1 VARYFK
7 YKTAADLVADAA
19 DRGVPL
25 ELTDDL
31 GPLFEPLT
39 VPVPGGEARV
49 IGNRLAVQ
57 PMEGC
62 DGTPDGRPDE
72 LTYRR
77 YRRFGAGGA
86 KLIWGEATAVAD
98 DGRMNPRQLWLA
110 DHSAS
115 EIADMLAGCRAA
127 HRDAGGDDGDL
138 LVGLQLTHSGRYSF
152 CGPLVPV
159 RDPLLDPRTV
169 DKTTGKPLSDESK
182 ILTDGDLRR
191 IAEQFVVAAKL
202 AREVGC
208 DFIDVKQCHKYLLCE
223 LLAATNRPGKY
234 GGSYENRTR
243 FIRELIARIREEAP
257 GLLIA
262 SRFNAYDGVPFHKG
276 ADGLGVPDEHA
287 TPLTNSFGTDPNDHT
302 QLALAEPTRL
312 AADLAEWG
320 ASLLNVSSGNPYACP
335 HLVRPAENP
344 PTDGYLQP
352 EHPLVGI
359 HRHFTLTGAVQA
371 AAVTPEGVR
380 VPVVGSG
387 YSWLQDFAFQAAA
400 ANVDAGRCDL
410 VGYGRGSLS
419 HPDFARSLR
428 ESGKLNRKQV
438 CRTFSYCT
446 NIMRTKDHPL
456 GQYPTGCPP
465 FDREVYDPI
474 YKEVKAKLAGS

>member
-1 VARYFK
+1 MARYFK
-7 YKTAADLVADAA
+7 YKSADDLAADAA
-19 DRGVPL
+19 ERGVPIDLSEDL
-25 ELTDDL
+25 E
-31 GPLFEPLT
+31 PLFAPLD
-39 VPVPGGEARV
+39 VPVPGGSLRTV
-49 IGNRLAVQ
+49 GNRLAVQ

-77 YRRFGAGGA
+77 YCRFGAGGA

-115 EIADMLAGCRAA
+115 EIADMLSGCREEHRAA
-127 HRDAGGDDGDL
+127 CGEDGDL

-152 CGPLVPV
+152 RGPLIPV

-169 DKTTGKPLSDESK
+169 NKSTGGPIADDFPILSD
-182 ILTDGDLRR
+182 DDLRR
-191 IAEQFVVAAKL
+191 IQDQFVTAATL

-208 DFIDVKQCHKYLLCE
+208 DFVDIKQCHKYLLCE
-223 LLAATNRPGKY
+223 LLAATNRPGNY

-243 FIRELIARIREEAP
+243 FIRELIGRIREEVP

-276 ADGLGVPDEHA
+276 ADGLGEPDAHA
-287 TPLTNSFGTDPNDHT
+287 TPLTNSFGTDAHDHA
-302 QLALAEPTRL
+302 QLALDEPRRL
-312 AADLAEWG
+312 AADLAAWG
-320 ASLLNVSSGNPYACP
+320 VSLLNVSSGNPYACP

-344 PTDGYLQP
+344 PTDGYHQP

-359 HRHFTLTGAVQA
+359 HRHFALTAAVQE
-371 AAVTPEGVR
+371 AAVTPQGVR

-387 YSWLQDFAFQAAA
+387 YSWLQDYAFAAAA
-400 ANVDAGRCDL
+400 ANVAAGRCDV

-428 ESGKLNRKQV
+428 ESGALNRKQV